1 MGSQSGVRLRPFL
14 NTDANRCPAFV
25 PDRLATCLCARRT
38 RASYNDTELTDAP
51 RRVGRPLLR
60 DVSQGCMSQ
69 GCVTQGSVS
78 GECLGGVS
86 PGCLSGVCVWGVS
99 QGAGVCLGG
108 MSQGC
113 VSMLCLRGVTQGL
126 CLRGVSQGCVS
137 GMFLGGVSQK
147 RLHRGANVGR
157 CQPLQ
162 NLDFHL
168 HILREVCGHTLVKD
182 RLHILEK
189 LGTRRQRCAV

>member
-1 MGSQSGVRLRPFL
+1 M
-14 NTDANRCPAFV
+14 
-25 PDRLATCLCARRT
+25 
-38 RASYNDTELTDAP
+38 
-51 RRVGRPLLR
+51 
-60 DVSQGCMSQ
+60 
-69 GCVTQGSVS
+69 
-78 GECLGGVS
+78 
-86 PGCLSGVCVWGVS
+86 S

-147 RLHRGANVGR
+147 RLHRGAHMGR

-162 NLDFHL
+162 NLDLQL

-189 LGTRRQRCAV
+189 LGTQRQRCAA